1 MAPAE
6 PSTTS
11 PSFVPF
17 AFWQALDRRAR
28 IGLVTG
34 ATLIVTAL
42 VVASVWLLRTD
53 WDVLFAELAP
63 ADAAAMSA
71 ELDRLKVPWKLAE
84 DGQTLLVDR
93 RHVHATRLKLM
104 GKELPLQ
111 GAVGLELFNHADF
124 GMTEFAQKINY
135 QRALQGELTRTIQ
148 SLAEVEQ
155 ARVHLAFAEERLF
168 NREGP
173 RAKAAVTL
181 SLKRG
186 ATLRPEQVTGIQRL
200 VAASVQGV
208 NAGDVTIVDRQGVAL
223 TRGGSGGDA
232 ADLSPRHDLKAEI
245 EQALAKKAMRV
256 LDRVYGEGRA
266 LASVDVTL
274 DLNQVRVTTE
284 DVIGHGDAKAGETPT
299 GVVVRERET
308 VRDENAGSGAS
319 LRETDYQAGR
329 RVEQVIRHPGG
340 VQRIQLAVV
349 VRDALTPE
357 QVARVKALLGAA
369 VGIVADRGDG
379 IVVQTLDSVVAP
391 ATLAGAEQDGAAIAG
406 VGAITGAGANPGAGA
421 GPDAGL
427 VTPTS
432 QGSRVRAVRA
442 ATDAS
447 SPSWTQWTLAE
458 VLLGLGL
465 LAFAALYGRSL
476 MHRRRPDTGGLALDA
491 SQRDA
496 ALGRLRGWLSADGGS
511 R

>member
-1 MAPAE
+1 MTPAASAAG
-6 PSTTS
+6 PSS
-11 PSFVPF
+11 PASFPPL
-17 AFWQALDRRAR
+17 AFWRGLDRRAR
-28 IGLVTG
+28 LGLGLGV
-34 ATLIVTAL
+34 AAILIAL
-42 VVASVWLLRTD
+42 IAASVWLLRTD

-104 GKELPLQ
+104 GRELPLQ

-155 ARVHLAFAEERLF
+155 ARVHIAFADERLF
-168 NREGP
+168 SREGP

-200 VAASVQGV
+200 VAAAVHGV
-208 NAGDVTIVDRQGVAL
+208 AAGDVTLVDRQGVAL
-223 TRGGSGGDA
+223 TRGPAGGDGA
-232 ADLSPRHDLKAEI
+232 EPPLRQDLKAEI

-274 DLNQVRVTTE
+274 DMAQVRTTTE
-284 DVIGHGDAKAGETPT
+284 DVIGHGDAKSGETPT

-308 VRDENAGSGAS
+308 LRDESAAGGAS
-319 LRETDYQAGR
+319 LRETEYQTGR
-329 RVEQVIRHPGG
+329 RVEQVIRQPGG
-340 VQRIQLAVV
+340 IQRMQLAVV
-349 VRDALTPE
+349 VRDALAPD

-369 VGIVADRGDG
+369 VGIVAERGDG

-391 ATLAGAEQDGAAIAG
+391 ATLAGAEQDGAPI
-406 VGAITGAGANPGAGA
+406 GAGA
-421 GPDAGL
+421 GIGPDGDAKAGGRRPTSAHGGDSP
-427 VTPTS
+427 VGRSVAAASGPRWTPTEVVL
-432 QGSRVRAVRA
+432 GAAAAAVGVLLLLGWRRPRA
-442 ATDAS
+442 AAPGLRLDDA
-447 SPSWTQWTLAE
+447 Q
-458 VLLGLGL
+458 
-465 LAFAALYGRSL
+465 
-476 MHRRRPDTGGLALDA
+476 RR
-491 SQRDA
+491 A
-496 ALGRLRGWLSADGGS
+496 ALGRLRGWLGESSASAGEP